1 MMDALP
7 SPLDLAHFQVA
18 FVVVSHLLFP
28 AFAIGLAN
36 FLVGL
41 EKLWSWAK
49 QSTSV
54 EVFACLRKASTVL
67 PAGRSSS
74 FNPRN
79 LTNNTYAW
87 WLL

>member
-7 SPLDLAHFQVA
+7 NPLNLARFVFIMMRHF
-18 FVVVSHLLFP
+18 LFP

-49 QSTSV
+49 QSTYV
-54 EVFACLRKASTVL
+54 ETLGCLQKASTVL
-67 PAGRSSS
+67 PAGRSNNL
-74 FNPRN
+74 NPRN
-79 LTNNTYAW
+79 LTSDTYGW
-87 WLL
+87 WLI

>member
-7 SPLDLAHFQVA
+7 SPLDLPRFRFAS
-18 FVVVSHLLFP
+18 VVVWHFLFP

-49 QSTSV
+49 QSTYV
-54 EVFACLRKASTVL
+54 EVFGCLRKASTVL
-67 PAGRSSS
+67 PAGRSGS
-74 FNPRN
+74 FNLRI
-79 LTNNTYAW
+79 LTNDTYAW
-87 WLL
+87 